1 MIGAN
6 EPSPHDMVAA
16 DVRRRTLPGAKTTRL
31 VTSAATLED

>member
-6 EPSPHDMVAA
+6 EPNAHDLVAA
-16 DVRRRTLPGAKTTRL
+16 DVRRRILPVGNTTRL